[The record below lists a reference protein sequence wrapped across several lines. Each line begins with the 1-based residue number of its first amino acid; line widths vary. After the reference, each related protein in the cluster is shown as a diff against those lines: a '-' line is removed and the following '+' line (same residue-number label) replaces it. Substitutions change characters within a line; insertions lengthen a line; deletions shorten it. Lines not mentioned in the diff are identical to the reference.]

1 MDTYT
6 HCTHQTEI
14 QDTWIVALGMGVDC
28 PGIRQVIHWG
38 VPNDAE
44 MYVQETGRA
53 GRDGLHLCALLFYVN
68 STSHTSKH
76 MGKYYINEC
85 VESFC
90 FLILMI
96 APLVQLVTASVVCKS
111 VEMFE

>member
-38 VPNDAE
+38 VPDDAE

-53 GRDGLHLCALLFYVN
+53 GRDSLPLCALLFYVN

-76 MGKYYINEC
+76 MGKYYTNEGLC
-85 VESFC
+85 RKLLFSDFDDC
-90 FLILMI
+90 PTSAIGNCQCCM
-96 APLVQLVTASVVCKS
+96 
-111 VEMFE
+111 